1 MKQRLSHILN
11 IKMSESG
18 QVFDLLVV
26 KFFIGLAN
34 AIISI
39 VSFTLF
45 IHNIS
50 IQHLPIAFMAIAGM
64 LILLNIVYE
73 KIEHRYSPLKLLKVV
88 IAASAI
94 ALIPVWLG
102 LTFWDVDDFIFIL
115 LVWSIL
121 IYMAT
126 GYAYWGLVS
135 LMFNVRESKRV
146 FSVASS
152 GDVPAKLIGYLLPP
166 LLMPFLGLAN
176 LLWISVIALGAGLY
190 FFTKMTRK
198 KSWDKIRSRSH
209 VSRHQETVKQQKK
222 GLISFFFK
230 TRLIFFIS
238 LLSLLSYNVY
248 NLVDY
253 TFLAQVKLRF
263 EDLGSLATFVAV
275 FFAMGRLIALAL
287 KLLLTSRVIERLGI
301 LSSLFITP
309 VILFA
314 ACLIF
319 FGLRLRADYAVY
331 LFGLMALLTE
341 VLRTSIHEPIFFIL
355 FQPLKE
361 NLRLKGHMISKGYML
376 SPSFLIVG
384 LSLYLM
390 NRAGI
395 PITIPLTIKILLLNL
410 AVWGIIIFFLGRSY
424 ISTIRH
430 SIKKG
435 IFHGSDGFR
444 YDPDTIAILLAKIR
458 EGTDMEVIYALNL
471 LEKAGYPHLQQVLE
485 AQLGGGPGDQPGA
498 GRKEIVKY
506 SLDRLEATG
515 KVNPALIHPLL
526 KADGE
531 IREKAF
537 SVLCRHD
544 PAFLEKV
551 SRELDR
557 FDPGIRKIIIIS
569 LLNQTEFTYLHLAG
583 NAIDGLLRSSD
594 AGERLLAI
602 SIIGEVKHV
611 KFAHA
616 MEALINDPDTAVKRS
631 AITTACKRKAK
642 RLLPAILRLLD
653 RPADRYMVL
662 KGLQQYGDD
671 LFVDI
676 QPIDG
681 AAAHTDDLIK
691 LASRINGPRSIQF
704 LLSVLQQD
712 SGPTGKVLHALWS
725 KGYEPANAGE
735 SQQLQRLLER
745 YLQNGTNKI
754 TDFYSLPDGQDD
766 ELLRS
771 AVSSEIKADLNKSLK
786 ACSIIYGKKEI
797 NRVLELL
804 EMGHDEK
811 LYNGMEM
818 LDLVLPKKLATA
830 INRLFDFVLD
840 PSHAPKA
847 VAVREGYIF
856 FNKLFFGDPES
867 YNPWTK
873 AVCVY
878 SSWKNNESGLYGR
891 LNQISDPTEHYI
903 IAETRDYVLNLVK

>member
-1 MKQRLSHILN
+1 MKQRLSHLFN
-11 IKMSESG
+11 IKMSESA

-45 IHNIS
+45 IHEIS
-50 IQHLPIAFMAIAGM
+50 IQFLPLAYMAIAGM

-73 KIEHRYSPLKLLKVV
+73 KIEHRFSPIKLLRVV
-88 IAASAI
+88 IAASAVV
-94 ALIPVWLG
+94 LIPVWLG
-102 LTFWDVDDFIFIL
+102 LKLGDTDNFIFIL

-135 LMFNVRESKRV
+135 LMFNIRESKRV
-146 FSVASS
+146 FSVASA

-166 LLMPFLGLAN
+166 LLMPFFGLAN
-176 LLWISVIALGAGLY
+176 LLWISVISLCAGYYL
-190 FFTKMTRK
+190 FTRMTRK
-198 KSWDKIRSRSH
+198 KNWDKIRSRSH
-209 VSRHQETVKQQKK
+209 VNRHQETVKQQKK

-275 FFAMGRLIALAL
+275 FFSLGRLIAMTL

-309 VILFA
+309 AILFA
-314 ACLIF
+314 ACLVF
-319 FGLRLRADYAVY
+319 FGLGARENYTVY
-331 LFGLMALLTE
+331 IFGIMAMLTE
-341 VLRTSIHEPIFFIL
+341 VLRTSLHEPIFFIL

-384 LSLYLM
+384 MSLFLM
-390 NRAGI
+390 NRWGI
-395 PITIPLTIKILLLNL
+395 PITILLTIKILLLNL
-410 AVWGIIIFFLGRSY
+410 VVWGIVIIFLGRSY
-424 ISTIRH
+424 IATIRH

-435 IFHGSDGFR
+435 IFHASDGFH
-444 YDPDTIAILLAKIR
+444 YDSDTISILLAKIR
-458 EGTDMEVIYALNL
+458 EGTDLEVIYALNQ
-471 LEKAGYPHLQQVLE
+471 LEKSGYPHLQRVFE
-485 AQLGGGPGDQPGA
+485 EQLGT

-506 SLDRLEATG
+506 ALDRLDATG
-515 KVNPALIHPLL
+515 KINPALLHGLL
-526 KADGE
+526 QADDE
-531 IREKAF
+531 IRQKAF
-537 SVLCRHD
+537 AALCKHE

-551 SRELDR
+551 SLELDH

-569 LLNQTEFTYLHLAG
+569 LLNQTEFSYLHLAG
-583 NAIDGLLRSSD
+583 NAIDHLLRSPN
-594 AGERLLAI
+594 AEERLLAV
-602 SIIGEVKHV
+602 SIIGEVRHV

-616 MEALINDPDTAVKRS
+616 MEDLVNDPDTAVKRS
-631 AITTACKRKAK
+631 AISTACKRKAR
-642 RLLPAILRLLD
+642 RLLPAVLRLLD
-653 RPADRYMVL
+653 RPADRYLVL
-662 KGLQQYGDD
+662 KGLQLYGDD

-676 QPIDG
+676 RHVDG
-681 AAAHTDDLIK
+681 VTGHTEDLIK
-691 LASRINGPRSIQF
+691 LASRINGPHSIHF
-704 LLSVLQQD
+704 LLTVLEQD
-712 SGPTGKVLHALWS
+712 SGPADKVLHALWA
-725 KGYEPANAGE
+725 KAYEPENSGE
-735 SQQLQRLLER
+735 VRQLQKLLER
-745 YLQNGTNKI
+745 YLENGTNKI
-754 TDFYSLPDGQDD
+754 ADFYSLPDNHVDG
-766 ELLRS
+766 LLRG
-771 AVSSEIKADLNKSLK
+771 AVRSEIKADLVNSLK

-818 LDLVLPKKLATA
+818 LDLVLPKKIASA

-840 PSHAPKA
+840 PMNAKKA
-847 VAVREGYIF
+847 VPQRELYAF
-856 FNKLFFGDPES
+856 FNKLFFGDPVS

-878 SSWKNNESGLYGR
+878 CSWKNKESGLYAR
-891 LNQISDPTEHYI
+891 LHQIPEPTEHYI
-903 IAETRDYVLNLVK
+903 ITETRDYVLNLVK